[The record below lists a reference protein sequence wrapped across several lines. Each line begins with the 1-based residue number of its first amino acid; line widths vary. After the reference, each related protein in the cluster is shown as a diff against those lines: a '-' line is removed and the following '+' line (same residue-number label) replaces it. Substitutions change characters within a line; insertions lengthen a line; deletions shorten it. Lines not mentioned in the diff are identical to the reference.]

1 VILRGAQLT
10 DQRFALIPTHSERV
24 TTAEQTVRPL
34 SAKESKAEAV
44 GDGKRM
50 LAIAPGPAVEE
61 SKERELSFEKVVAW
75 LAVQDEETRK
85 ACASILASDITHIY
99 ETAKSEGFAAGQ
111 KTGVE
116 AAQKSAAAET
126 KILRE
131 LTQAAELAYAHD
143 QEQLQAMCVDV
154 VAEAL
159 AKVAGPLL
167 ASELAAVGSVEEIL
181 ARVKEGR
188 ELTIRVARDD
198 VPVIRKFE
206 GELREALQGRKFE
219 IVADSRVELGG
230 CIVETNT
237 GSLDGRFEV
246 QLRELYE
253 TLRLAKLS
261 AREGM

>member
-1 VILRGAQLT
+1 
-10 DQRFALIPTHSERV
+10 
-24 TTAEQTVRPL
+24 
-34 SAKESKAEAV
+34 
-44 GDGKRM
+44 
-50 LAIAPGPAVEE
+50 
-61 SKERELSFEKVVAW
+61 
-75 LAVQDEETRK
+75 
-85 ACASILASDITHIY
+85 
-99 ETAKSEGFAAGQ
+99 
-111 KTGVE
+111 
-116 AAQKSAAAET
+116 
-126 KILRE
+126 
-131 LTQAAELAYAHD
+131 
-143 QEQLQAMCVDV
+143 
-154 VAEAL
+154 
-159 AKVAGPLL
+159 
-167 ASELAAVGSVEEIL
+167 VEEIL